1 VSKKKNE
8 QVNGMENVINF
19 EEASRRQKLLFRKK
33 AEQTMD
39 INDLQNELDYWLSPI
54 AAHLTQLQAFL
65 VNEAMTRGVTDAFAH
80 GLKYAKYCRRELR
93 DPSSSTEQI
102 YDKRY
107 ALEMDGLIRDIC
119 HQYRLFYYLND
130 WDLYSLQL
138 VMEQLV
144 KQWFVKGLTH
154 NLKTRPI

>member
-1 VSKKKNE
+1 
-8 QVNGMENVINF
+8 
-19 EEASRRQKLLFRKK
+19 
-33 AEQTMD
+33 
-39 INDLQNELDYWLSPI
+39 
-54 AAHLTQLQAFL
+54 
-65 VNEAMTRGVTDAFAH
+65 
-80 GLKYAKYCRRELR
+80 
-93 DPSSSTEQI
+93 
-102 YDKRY
+102 
-107 ALEMDGLIRDIC
+107 MDGLIRDIC